1 MSIFYQFF
9 IIVHVYIKQPLIP
22 FKRLIEVQFEI
33 NFYMNFSLSLF
44 LFFIIDK
51 RQEYFIRS
59 EILIPLRKFS
69 QFIV

>member
-33 NFYMNFSLSLF
+33 NFYMNFSFSLF
-44 LFFIIDK
+44 FFFYY
-51 RQEYFIRS
+51 R
-59 EILIPLRKFS
+59 
-69 QFIV
+69 

>member
-9 IIVHVYIKQPLIP
+9 IIVHAFYIKQPLIP

-33 NFYMNFSLSLF
+33 NFYMNFSFSLF
-44 LFFIIDK
+44 FFIIDK

>member
-33 NFYMNFSLSLF
+33 NFYMNFSFSLF
-44 LFFIIDK
+44 FFLLSIRDK
-51 RQEYFIRS
+51 NILS
-59 EILIPLRKFS
+59 EVKF
-69 QFIV
+69 